1 MSQTDATL
9 PRPAS
14 ATRRRARMAGMRW
27 LRPYLYL
34 LPVFACLAFFAY
46 NVGLT
51 VYESTQYHVLAYP
64 RARRFVGLD
73 NFARILTD
81 PMTALSFQHSL
92 VWVVGTTL
100 PPLLLGLALAVLL
113 NQPFHGRALYRTLV
127 LSPWAISGVVSAM
140 AWSWIL
146 NGPFG
151 VLNDTLVRLGLV
163 ATRHPWLA
171 DPATAMAGVILA
183 SIWRGFPFFAI
194 TLLAGLQTIPEDV
207 YEAAEIDGAGPW
219 QRFWHITLP
228 MLTGL
233 IVLTTLLRAIW
244 TFNFV
249 ENTFLMTYGG
259 PASATTTWA
268 FYLFQVFFDAGDIGY
283 AAAMGITLFVGLIVL
298 ASVYIRLARH
308 LQVEGI
314 S

>member
-1 MSQTDATL
+1 M
-9 PRPAS
+9 
-14 ATRRRARMAGMRW
+14 G
-27 LRPYLYL
+27 
-34 LPVFACLAFFAY
+34 F
-46 NVGLT
+46 
-51 VYESTQYHVLAYP
+51 
-64 RARRFVGLD
+64 D

-113 NQPFHGRALYRTLV
+113 NQPFHSRALYRTLV

-171 DPATAMAGVILA
+171 DPSTAMAGVILA

-194 TLLAGLQTIPEDV
+194 TLLADLQTIPEDV

-259 PASATTTWA
+259 PASATTTWPV
-268 FYLFQVFFDAGDIGY
+268 YLFQVFFDAGDIGY
-283 AAAMGITLFVGLIVL
+283 AAAMGIALFAGLIGL

-308 LQVEGI
+308 FNVEGI

>member
-1 MSQTDATL
+1 MSQTGTSLPGTTTTSARSV
-9 PRPAS
+9 PRPRLGPAE
-14 ATRRRARMAGMRW
+14 
-27 LRPYLYL
+27 PYLYL
-34 LPVFACLAFFAY
+34 VPVFLCLAFFAY
-46 NVGLT
+46 NLGLT
-51 VYESTQYHVLAYP
+51 LYESTQYHVLAYP
-64 RARRFVGLD
+64 QARRFVGLD
-73 NFARILTD
+73 NFARILSD
-81 PMTALSFQHSL
+81 PMTGLSFRQSL
-92 VWVVGTTL
+92 VWVLGTTL
-100 PPLLLGLALAVLL
+100 PPLLMGLALAVLL
-113 NQPFHGRALYRTLV
+113 NQPFHGRTLYRTLV

-163 ATRHPWLA
+163 VTRHPWLA
-171 DPATAMAGVILA
+171 DPSTAMAGVILA

-194 TLLAGLQTIPEDV
+194 TFLAGLQTIPSDV
-207 YEAAEIDGAGPW
+207 YEAAEIDGAGAW

-233 IVLTTLLRAIW
+233 ILLTALLRAIW

-259 PASATTTWA
+259 PANATTTWA

-283 AAAMGITLFVGLIVL
+283 AAAMGIALFVGLIVL
-298 ASVYIRLARH
+298 AAVYLGLAKRLE
-308 LQVEGI
+308 L
-314 S
+314 